1 MMQIW
6 SILNCR
12 SLKALWKEV
21 DNYWT
26 AKKATKTGLDSI
38 VEKVRSWYFAYYDQV
53 LLARS

>member
-1 MMQIW
+1 
-6 SILNCR
+6 LNCR

-21 DNYWT
+21 DDYWT